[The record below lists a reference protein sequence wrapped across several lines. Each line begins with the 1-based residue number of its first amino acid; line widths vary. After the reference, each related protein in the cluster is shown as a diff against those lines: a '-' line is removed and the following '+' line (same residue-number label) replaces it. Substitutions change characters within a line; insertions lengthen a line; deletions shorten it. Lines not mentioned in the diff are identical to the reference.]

1 MPVELSWLLL
11 ALRPLLAVGLL
22 GFALQLPRFITF
34 TLAVSAAL
42 LTAPMATVDA
52 TALQPWQWLMA
63 ASRELAIGAT
73 MGIVASVPLWAVR
86 TAGAGVDSALAAV
99 RSGGSGTRSYQML
112 WSLCAA
118 MIFFASHGPALV
130 FGQLARS
137 YQALPVAGSALAV
150 VAPIGN
156 FTTTVLGS
164 LSSMFA
170 LALPMAL
177 PVLLTVLTLTVA
189 GHVSARVAGHA
200 NVSPVVAGALPLA
213 ALVAVAALY
222 SLTAHYVGRMIVA
235 ALTS

>member
-1 MPVELSWLLL
+1 MPEELSWLLL
-11 ALRPLLAVGLL
+11 ALRPLVAIGLL

-34 TLAVSAAL
+34 TLAASAAL

-73 MGIVASVPLWAVR
+73 IGIVASMPLWAVR
-86 TAGAGVDSALAAV
+86 TAGAGVDSALAAA
-99 RSGGSGTRSYQML
+99 RSGGNGTRSYQML

-137 YQALPVAGSALAV
+137 YQALPVAGSQLAT

-164 LSSMFA
+164 LSSMFV

-177 PVLLTVLTLTVA
+177 PVLLTVLTLNVA

>member
-1 MPVELSWLLL
+1 MWLLL
-11 ALRPLLAVGLL
+11 ALRPLLAIGLL

-118 MIFFASHGPALV
+118 MIFFASGGPALL

-137 YQALPVAGSALAV
+137 YQALPVAGSALAA

>member
-1 MPVELSWLLL
+1 MWLLL
-11 ALRPLLAVGLL
+11 ALRPLLAIGLL

-99 RSGGSGTRSYQML
+99 RSGGSGSGTRSYQML